1 MAQLII
7 AGIQHPQMACYAAGA
22 FCGVNAAKEG
32 FNPREYNKLPDEA
45 NISNQQDLSAYKD
58 KVVLLKGF
66 LSGQDISDELTLANE
81 ARRCFQELTI
91 THSFNV
97 ERVERV
103 EHVSR
108 TNVPGLLDRT
118 YTNET
123 RIERFSN
130 SVTEPKRVSAMSLR
144 IFPPNESEIRI
155 SIARPDQKTNIV
167 GHKHSNTLTHSN
179 SIYQASLRCNHKP
192 RQEDSTY
199 SISEKYLEIGDEVS
213 VLGKLL
219 IHSQTGRADRFEI
232 VEPKLISIKTKS
244 ELRNKSLG
252 DAGISAIAAA
262 VFRYVGVHCCKKRNK
277 K

>member
-7 AGIQHPQMACYAAGA
+7 AGIQYPQMAFYAAVA
-22 FCGVNAAKEG
+22 FCGVNAAKEVR
-32 FNPREYNKLPDEA
+32 NALEYNKLPNEA
-45 NISNQQDLSAYKD
+45 NISNQQDLSGYKD
-58 KVVLLKGF
+58 TVVLLKGF

-103 EHVSR
+103 EHLHP
-108 TNVPGLLDRT
+108 TNVPGLHDRT

-130 SVTEPKRVSAMSLR
+130 SVTSKRVSAMSLG
-144 IFPPNESEIRI
+144 IFPPNGSEIRI
-155 SIARPDQKTNIV
+155 SIASPDQETNIV
-167 GHKHSNTLTHSN
+167 GHEHSSTLTHSN
-179 SIYQASLRCNHKP
+179 SIHQASLRCNYTA

-199 SISEKYLEIGDEVS
+199 SISEKYLETGKEVS

-219 IHSQTGRADRFEI
+219 VHSQTGRADRFEI
-232 VEPKLISIKTKS
+232 VESKLISIKTKDQ
-244 ELRNKSLG
+244 LVKKSKANG
-252 DAGISAIAAA
+252 VISTITAA
-262 VFRYVGVHCCKKRNK
+262 VFTYIGIWWNNRKKN
-277 K
+277 